1 MNGKVKLKKGS
12 IILFQGDSITDAGR
26 DYNNKQ
32 PNNTGGIGSGYAYL
46 AAAQL
51 LQDEEDNFFYD
62 RLHTDYGNSI
72 ALKVRSI
79 VGLSVLFNAA
89 IIKNEQLQKLPDL

>member
-1 MNGKVKLKKGS
+1 M
-12 IILFQGDSITDAGR
+12 D
-26 DYNNKQ
+26 
-32 PNNTGGIGSGYAYL
+32 GYVYL

-51 LQDEEDNFFYD
+51 MQDEEDNFFYD
-62 RLHTDYGNSI
+62 RLHTDDGNRI
-72 ALKVRSI
+72 ALKVPSI

>member
-1 MNGKVKLKKGS
+1 M
-12 IILFQGDSITDAGR
+12 D
-26 DYNNKQ
+26 
-32 PNNTGGIGSGYAYL
+32 GYVYL

-51 LQDEEDNFFYD
+51 MQDEEDNFFYD
-62 RLHTDYGNSI
+62 RLHTDNGNRI
-72 ALKVRSI
+72 ALKVRCI

>member
-1 MNGKVKLKKGS
+1 MAL
-12 IILFQGDSITDAGR
+12 D
-26 DYNNKQ
+26 
-32 PNNTGGIGSGYAYL
+32 GYAYL

-51 LQDEEDNFFYD
+51 MQDEEDNFFYD
-62 RLHTDYGNSI
+62 RLHTDDGNRI